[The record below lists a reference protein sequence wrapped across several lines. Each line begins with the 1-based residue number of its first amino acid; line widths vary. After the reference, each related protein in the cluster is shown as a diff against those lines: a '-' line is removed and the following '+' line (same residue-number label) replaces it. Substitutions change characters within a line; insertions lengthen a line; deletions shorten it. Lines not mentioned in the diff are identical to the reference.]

1 MKKILQRILLMLAA
15 VLSAFSMTACRNNSS
30 SSREPH
36 TAPEA
41 TLAAA
46 ATLVIPEDDGRPRYV
61 TRGAYPGDWK
71 AVVFEGG
78 RNMIYVE
85 DLAAYADTGV
95 TVEVGFSLEERDYYI
110 LGICDAMNW
119 EKLYSLDSS
128 YISGVVSEAEAFDSR
143 QIPKYYVYMQKD
155 GCMSFTVPGCKN
167 AGIDYDIQSI
177 TFKITPEGIKYLM
190 DKDSDREGVIFQTYG
205 VNVRY
210 VLLEADEIDSGI
222 K

>member
-1 MKKILQRILLMLAA
+1 MKKILKIIVPALTAA
-15 VLSAFSMTACRNNSS
+15 LSLCAMTACQNKSS
-30 SSREPH
+30 SSREQQ
-36 TAPEA
+36 TTPEA
-41 TLAAA
+41 TQAAA
-46 ATLVIPEDDGRPRYV
+46 ATVEIPEDDGRPRYV

-95 TVEVGFSLEERDYYI
+95 TVEVGFTLEEREYYV

-119 EKLYSLDSS
+119 EKLYNVDSS
-128 YISGVVSEAEAFDSR
+128 YISGIVTDADAFDSR
-143 QIPKYYVYMQKD
+143 QIPKYYIYMQPD
-155 GCMSFTVPGCKN
+155 GCISFTVPGCEN
-167 AGIDYDIQSI
+167 AGIDYDIQSF

-190 DKDSDREGVIFQTYG
+190 DKDSEREGVILQTYG

-210 VLLEADEIDSGI
+210 VLLEAEEIDPKI